1 MGLRKQETQ
10 PGLCPPSEA
19 DRHLTAPKLATFCI
33 SQVEVGEHGILD
45 SVLDRLGEM
54 KRIFKKKDIEYE
66 YCAIEDFGNS
76 KTRRY

>member
-54 KRIFKKKDIEYE
+54 MVQIFLKR
-66 YCAIEDFGNS
+66 
-76 KTRRY
+76 KTLNMNIVR